1 MNTPSIDPKRL
12 QKELEE
18 KERLLE
24 DLEASLPAHS
34 IRPHQ
39 IQRIEELEE
48 EIRQLRKKLH
58 TEELK

>member
-1 MNTPSIDPKRL
+1 MNTPSSEREAL
-12 QKELEE
+12 QKELEK
-18 KERLLE
+18 KERLLA

-48 EIRQLRKKLH
+48 EIRR
-58 TEELK
+58 LKERLG

>member
-1 MNTPSIDPKRL
+1 MNTPSSDLEKIK
-12 QKELEE
+12 KELEE
-18 KERLLE
+18 KERLLQ

-48 EIRQLRKKLH
+48 EIRQMKDR
-58 TEELK
+58 LKSEG